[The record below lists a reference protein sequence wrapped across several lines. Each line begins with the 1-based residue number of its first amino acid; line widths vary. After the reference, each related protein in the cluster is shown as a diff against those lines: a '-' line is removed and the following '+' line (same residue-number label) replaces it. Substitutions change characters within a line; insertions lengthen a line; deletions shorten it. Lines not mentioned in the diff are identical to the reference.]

1 MRLLVYLVEKLMKKK
16 TEGWTTLDQMKSDF
30 NSVRELIAD
39 LKQEEQELAQMDKD
53 EALCLSLMTEDLE
66 GNRSK
71 IESILRNYGE
81 ASKLS
86 A

>member
-1 MRLLVYLVEKLMKKK
+1 MKKK
-16 TEGWTTLDQMKSDF
+16 TEGWTTLDQMNSDF

-53 EALCLSLMTEDLE
+53 EALCLSLITEDFE
-66 GNRSK
+66 GNRTK
-71 IESILRNYGE
+71 IESILRKYGE
-81 ASKLS
+81 TPKLS